1 MNAEQARLQENASP
15 DALWHRWGPYLSE
28 RQWGT
33 VREDYSADGT
43 AWDYLPHDHAR
54 SRAYRWGEDGL
65 LGFSDR
71 HGMCCFNVALWNG
84 KDPILKERLFGLTNS
99 QGNHGEDVKECFF
112 YLDST
117 PSHSYMKA
125 MYRYPQA
132 AFPYEELIER
142 NARRTRH
149 DPEFELGDTGVFDEG
164 RFFDVVLEYAKI
176 DVNDIIIRISVTNQG
191 PDTARIVLLP
201 QVWFRNRW
209 SWSGGE
215 RPRIKRSEFDNLEV
229 QHPRFG
235 AYRLH
240 IEGFPTALF
249 TENDSN
255 LERLWG
261 TPNPQPYVKD
271 AFHRYLVDGEL
282 GAVNPAME
290 GSKAGVIY
298 DLNIEAGQTHVVHL
312 SFVQDSEAPNPDEA
326 DQIIEKRIR
335 EANEFYEDITPGLPK
350 ELKAIQR
357 QAFAGLLWS
366 KQYYHYDVN
375 LWIHGDPLQ
384 PPPPDSRKNGRNHAW
399 THFLAA
405 EILSMPDKWEY
416 PWFASWDLAFHCI
429 SLSLIDPDFAKSQL
443 ILLLREWYLHPN
455 GQVPAYEWA
464 FGDVNP
470 PVHAWAA
477 WRVYRIEARATG
489 KADVAFLERI
499 FHKLLMNFTWW
510 VNRKDPDDHNV
521 FEGGFLGLDN
531 IGVFDRNQPLPDGST
546 VEQSDG
552 TSWMAMYC
560 LNMLSIALEL
570 ATYNAAYEDVASK
583 FVEHYLF
590 ICHSINNMGEDNL
603 ELWDDE
609 DGFYYDALYREGE
622 PAKHVKV
629 RSMVGLIPLFAS
641 TVLEADTLE
650 RFPHFSRR
658 IEWLLEHRPEL
669 ATYIRPITEPGQKE
683 RLLLTLADRTK
694 LTRIFQKLLDENEFL
709 SPYGVRSLSRIYKDH
724 PYTMVVDGHSYTID
738 YEPAESTTGSFGG
751 NSNWRGP
758 IWFPANYLLIE
769 AIQRLDYYYGHS
781 FLVDFPTGSGN
792 LVPLSNVAAEL
803 EKRLVALF
811 VRPKRNQMPPSLQ
824 GNRAFQQVDGR
835 DLYLFHEYFDGD
847 TGKGLGASHQTG
859 WTALIAK
866 IIQQLYV
873 TAYSEKA

>member
-1 MNAEQARLQENASP
+1 M
-15 DALWHRWGPYLSE
+15 SE